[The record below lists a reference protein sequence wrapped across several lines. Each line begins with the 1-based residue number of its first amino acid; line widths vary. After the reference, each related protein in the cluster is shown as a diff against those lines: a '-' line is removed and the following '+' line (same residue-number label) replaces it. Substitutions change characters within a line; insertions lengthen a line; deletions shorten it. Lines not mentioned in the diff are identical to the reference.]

1 MSEDL
6 IWIKEVRQMKET
18 KIIRMIHILMGIL
31 IFMVCVVL
39 VFSLAYFGVSKW
51 YGSEEKQ
58 SDYSQEQ
65 GGQTDKDEPGID
77 DEEKKTQEISS
88 KDKTIT
94 IYNGTKINGLAGRWK
109 KKLTEDGYQIARVDN
124 YSESK
129 TTGVILV
136 TEEGMGLDLQREY
149 FPEAEIQVGTPA
161 DDADIQIIL
170 GESEDD
176 RE

>member
-1 MSEDL
+1 M
-6 IWIKEVRQMKET
+6 
-18 KIIRMIHILMGIL
+18 
-31 IFMVCVVL
+31 
-39 VFSLAYFGVSKW
+39 
-51 YGSEEKQ
+51 
-58 SDYSQEQ
+58 
-65 GGQTDKDEPGID
+65 
-77 DEEKKTQEISS
+77 
-88 KDKTIT
+88 
-94 IYNGTKINGLAGRWK
+94 
-109 KKLTEDGYQIARVDN
+109 TEDGYQIARVDN